1 MNSKDHERLFLL
13 MEKQTE
19 KIRLTVDEAGK
30 NQRLDKYI
38 STSLTQFSR
47 SSIKT
52 WIESGNILLDSARTK
67 PRTLLSPGQMID
79 IQPRFEDREEAKA
92 EKIDLTIIHE
102 DEDIIVI
109 DKPSGMVVHPGHGNY
124 SGTLQNGLLFYNE
137 DLSILPRA
145 GLIHRLDKDTTG
157 LILAA
162 KTTDAYNQLVKD
174 MQSRSIQREY
184 RAICKGEM
192 VAGGMIE
199 VNLARDPH
207 NRLKFSVSEKGRE
220 SRTHYRVLHRL
231 RGHTFVAVRLDT
243 GRTHQIRVH
252 MTHIK
257 YPILGDQLYGGRLA
271 IPKKLDEET
280 REMLIHFKRQALH
293 AFRLTFIHPVSHEMI
308 SLTSPMPS
316 DMEAMIIALSDHGLD
331 SKTINEFNYPE

>member
-1 MNSKDHERLFLL
+1 

-19 KIRLTVDEAGK
+19 KIKLTVNEEGK
-30 NQRLDKYI
+30 GQRIDKYI
-38 STSLTQFSR
+38 STLLTQFSR
-47 SSIKT
+47 SSIKS
-52 WIESGNILLDSARTK
+52 WIESGNILLDNASVK
-67 PRTLLSPGQMID
+67 PRTLLSTGQVID
-79 IQPRFEDREEAKA
+79 VHPQFEDREEAKA
-92 EKIDLTIIHE
+92 EEIDLSIIYE
-102 DEDIIVI
+102 DEDILVI
-109 DKPSGMVVHPGHGNY
+109 DKPSGMVVHPGHGNL

-137 DLSILPRA
+137 DLNILPRA

-174 MQSRSIQREY
+174 MQARLIQREY

-207 NRLKFSVSEKGRE
+207 NRLKFKVSDKGRE
-220 SRTHYRVLHRL
+220 SRTHYRVLCRL
-231 RGHTFVAVRLDT
+231 KGHTLLAIRLDT

-252 MTHIK
+252 MVHIK

-271 IPKKLDEET
+271 IPKKLDEGS
-280 REMLIHFKRQALH
+280 REMLVNFNRQALH
-293 AFRLTFIHPVSHEMI
+293 AFRLSFMHPANREMI
-308 SLTSPMPS
+308 SLTSPIPD
-316 DMEAMIIALSDHGLD
+316 DMESMIIALSDQRLD